1 MSNVFTRKQ
10 LGLPRN
16 PGFSAGFLDRIV
28 WMFLRLFYSQL
39 QGANPWYVLAT
50 VFFAQK
56 LLRINGRVSWPVN
69 FRSRVLYP
77 EHITL
82 GARSFPGWSPGCY
95 IQGRNGIRV
104 GSNLRLGPNVGL
116 ISANHDLSDYDKWP
130 QTSPISIGDN
140 VWIGMNAVVLPG
152 VNIGSNCVVGAN
164 SVVTKDIPANC
175 VASGN
180 PCKVIKEKPPYTGV
194 QFSE

>member
-10 LGLPRN
+10 LGATRN
-16 PGFSAGFLDRIV
+16 TGFSAGYFDRV
-28 WMFLRLFYSQL
+28 LWLFLRVFYSRL
-39 QGANPWYVLAT
+39 RGANPWYVLAT
-50 VFFAQK
+50 VFFPQK
-56 LLRINGRVSWPVN
+56 ILRINGRVSWPVD
-69 FRSRVLYP
+69 FRSRVHYP
-77 EHITL
+77 ERVTL

-116 ISANHDLSDYDKWP
+116 ISANHDPSDYDKWP
-130 QTSPISIGDN
+130 HTSPISIGDD

-164 SVVTKDIPANC
+164 SVVTKDIPPNC
-175 VASGN
+175 IASGN

-194 QFSE
+194 RFSE